1 MTEYILNL
9 RLLHRKLLEVFSM
22 AGHARIV
29 AERLKS
35 ATPCRSPQSTHGI
48 VHLVRTCALFPCT
61 RHAHARTHNRTHNR
75 PHNRTGKAAPSP
87 SAHLIDFRASLLCH
101 DRRCMSYPRALLRL
115 DVESKFVNG
124 VC

>member
-48 VHLVRTCALFPCT
+48 VHSVRTCALFPCIQ
-61 RHAHARTHNRTHNR
+61 HADARTHDRTHD
-75 PHNRTGKAAPSP
+75 RTGKAAPSP

-101 DRRCMSYPRALLRL
+101 DRRCMSYPRTLLRL